1 MEKRGSR
8 STPEQLRAEVRRFLQ
23 DEMAAGVFE
32 PHCNAWMTRFDPAFS
47 RRLAERGWLGLTWPT
62 EYGGHGSTARHRL
75 VVTEELLASGAPVGA
90 HWIADR
96 QMGPNLLTFGSEEL
110 KRELLPRIA
119 RAEVFFCIG
128 MSEPDSGSDLA
139 SVRTRAAR
147 VAGGW
152 QLNGTKVWTTGAHV
166 ADLMMTL
173 VRTRPASSDRHAGM
187 SQVIVDLRAPGVS
200 VTPIE
205 SMDGAHHF
213 NQVVLEDV
221 FVPDSHLVGTEGN
234 GWQQVTAELAFE
246 RSGPER
252 YLSTFPLLEAWAKTL
267 PVDRLADP
275 AVQDLGLILARLWA
289 LREMSAEIADA
300 IAAGRSPAV
309 EAALVKDLGWA
320 LERDVIDV
328 VRRHRVPGADRRL
341 DRLLIESIHDAP
353 TFSLRGGT
361 PEILRGVVAR
371 SLGVR

>member
-1 MEKRGSR
+1 MQVRDFLG
-8 STPEQLRAEVRRFLQ
+8 EQIA
-23 DEMAAGVFE
+23 DGVFE
-32 PHCNAWMTRFDPAFS
+32 PRCNAWMTRFDPAFS
-47 RRLAERGWLGLTWPT
+47 RQLAARGWLGLTLPRK
-62 EYGGHGSTARHRL
+62 YGGHGATARHRL
-75 VVTEELLASGAPVGA
+75 VVTEELLAHGAPVGA

-96 QMGPNLLTFGSEEL
+96 QMGPNLLAFGSERL
-110 KRELLPRIA
+110 KHDLLPRIT
-119 RAEVFFCIG
+119 RGETFFCIG

-139 SVRTRAAR
+139 SIRTRATP

-152 QLNGTKVWTTGAHV
+152 QVSGTKVWTTGAHV

-173 VRTRPASSDRHAGM
+173 VRTRPAESDRHAGM
-187 SQVIVDLRAPGVS
+187 SQLVIDLQARGVS

-213 NQVVLEDV
+213 NQVVLDEV
-221 FVPDSHLVGTEGN
+221 FVPEHHLVGTEGE
-234 GWQQVTAELAFE
+234 GWRQVTAELAFE

-252 YLSTFPLLEAWAKTL
+252 YLSTFPLLTAWSRTL
-267 PVDRLADP
+267 GAESSDA
-275 AVQDLGLILARLWA
+275 AVADLGLLLARVWA
-289 LREMSAEIADA
+289 LRQMSARIADA
-300 IAAGRSPAV
+300 IAAGSSPSV
-309 EAALVKDLGWA
+309 EAALVKDLGWV

-328 VRRHRVPGADRRL
+328 VRRHRRPGRDEQV
-341 DRLLIESIHDAP
+341 DRLLGESVQDAP